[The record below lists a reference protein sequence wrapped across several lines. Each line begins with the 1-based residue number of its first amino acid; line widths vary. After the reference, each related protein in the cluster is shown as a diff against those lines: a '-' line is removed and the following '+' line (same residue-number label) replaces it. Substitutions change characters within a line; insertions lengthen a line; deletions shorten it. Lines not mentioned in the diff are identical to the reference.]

1 MSSPIADASP
11 TVDAGPNA
19 NPSKNADSTIN
30 PSPEAKSEQAHSP
43 IPHRVMAGLVVV
55 AGSLM
60 AAYLLL
66 RPYGDASGG
75 DTSSAMEAY
84 ASPMWVVA
92 HLAGAASLVML
103 AIVWVL
109 AASGAV
115 RWVAVAGAALV
126 LPYYGAETFALHE
139 IGAMA
144 LAGDTS
150 VVPLVA
156 AVRDNPVA
164 MPLFGVGLLALA
176 GAGIAAAL
184 RVRRTCGDEVGGAAG
199 RALLPLAIVAALFL
213 TQFFLP
219 PAGEPRTGWCS
230 PRQPPLRHSG
240 FAGGQRPDGAGID
253 RGAALDAHQV
263 ASTRSPRKTR

>member
-1 MSSPIADASP
+1 MSSPIAHP
-11 TVDAGPNA
+11 G
-19 NPSKNADSTIN
+19 KIADPTIN
-30 PSPEAKSEQAHSP
+30 PSAETKTGQAHTP
-43 IPHRVMAGLVVV
+43 IPHRMMAGLVVV
-55 AGSLM
+55 AGALM

-75 DTSSAMEAY
+75 DTTAAMEAY
-84 ASPMWVVA
+84 ASPLWVVA

-103 AIVWVL
+103 AIVWAL

-164 MPLFGVGLLALA
+164 MTLFGVGLLALA

-219 PAGEPRTGWCS
+219 PAGRIAYG
-230 PRQPPLRHSG
+230 LV
-240 FAGGQRPDGAGID
+240 FAAA
-253 RGAALDAHQV
+253 AALA
-263 ASTRSPRKTR
+263 AFELRGRPAA